1 MKKIISALLAFILI
15 IGAASSAFAMSDG
28 DYRVVFGADLTEAE
42 REEVLGIF
50 GLSGEELD
58 ENRVLTVT
66 NAEERAYLNG
76 KVPDNQIGTRSISS
90 IYIKALPEGS
100 GVTVSAHNIN
110 YCTADMYKSVLA
122 TVGITDAEII
132 VAAPRSV
139 SGTAA
144 LTGIYKAYESLT
156 GALISDYAKMAGV
169 EELIT
174 TGKLAELI
182 GSEQATEVITELKK
196 ILDITRTMSD
206 DDVRAK
212 IPEIAE
218 QYNVELT
225 EEHIRQILTL
235 VRMLEG
241 LDVEQIRA
249 RALGLVNAATGW
261 QKFTEGVSQVFT
273 DIAGF
278 FKDVANFLRGI
289 FDGLFTPNTAG

>member
-1 MKKIISALLAFILI
+1 
-15 IGAASSAFAMSDG
+15 MSDG

-206 DDVRAK
+206 DDVRAR
-212 IPEIAE
+212 IAEIAE